1 MNIALGTAQFGFSY
15 GIANT
20 NGKVTNE
27 MAKKILSRAK
37 EANINTLDTAI
48 SYGESEQCLGNAGVG
63 GWNLITKLPPIP
75 ENCLDVTDWVN
86 CQINA
91 SLQRLKAE
99 SIMAIML
106 HRPKQLLESNGRCLW
121 AALQALKNKGIIE
134 KIGFSIYDV
143 EELDLLLGEFKAD
156 IVQAPYNLLD
166 QRLKKSG
173 WLEKLHQDGVEVHV
187 RSIFLQGLLLM
198 NDKYRIK
205 KFSRWSLL
213 WKKWERWLRDSNLS
227 PLEACIGFVNSEPLI
242 DIVVI
247 GVDSLQQL
255 EQIIKTLALNK
266 NIDQIPQEIVTI
278 DQDLINP
285 SNWKNL

>member
-121 AALQALKNKGIIE
+121 AALQALKNKG
-134 KIGFSIYDV
+134 
-143 EELDLLLGEFKAD
+143 
-156 IVQAPYNLLD
+156 
-166 QRLKKSG
+166 
-173 WLEKLHQDGVEVHV
+173 VEVHS
-187 RSIFLQGLLLM
+187 RSVFLQGVLLHFDDLP
-198 NDKYRIK
+198 DY
-205 KFSRWSLL
+205 FSTWQVQFERYQTIVEKSGLSSL
-213 WKKWERWLRDSNLS
+213 
-227 PLEACIGFVNSEPLI
+227 
-242 DIVVI
+242 
-247 GVDSLQQL
+247 
-255 EQIIKTLALNK
+255 
-266 NIDQIPQEIVTI
+266 
-278 DQDLINP
+278 
-285 SNWKNL
+285 